1 MRPCDHCSVILEGAV
16 AFDDLHSADLG
27 LERLYSGGVSGHAGD
42 DPIGRLAPV
51 GNQGGFRFNGSV
63 GKGTVKLVVLY
74 TSGTEVDW
82 PDQIDP
88 TTGDF
93 TYYGDNRRP
102 GRDRHASPSHPSI
115 PADPPGS

>member
-1 MRPCDHCSVILEGAV
+1 M
-16 AFDDLHSADLG
+16 
-27 LERLYSGGVSGHAGD
+27 
-42 DPIGRLAPV
+42 

-63 GKGTVKLVVLY
+63 GKGTVKLVVQY

-102 GRDRHASPSHPSI
+102 GRDLHDTPRNGNVLLRDIFAASR
-115 PADPPGS
+115 ADAAARLRVPPILLFQRTGSGRDVMFRGLLAPGSPA